1 MQQPLMMI
9 KQSLMTIQQPLIKD
23 VTAVNAY
30 VTAVDSKVTAPDDD
44 PTTAVS
50 TAVLSHQHLCPNN
63 NQYSAGWLTTI
74 SRGLFSC

>member
-9 KQSLMTIQQPLIKD
+9 KQSLMTIRQPLIKD
-23 VTAVNAY
+23 VTVVNAY

-50 TAVLSHQHLCPNN
+50 TAVSSHQHLCPNN
-63 NQYSAGWLTTI
+63 RSVLRWMADDYFT
-74 SRGLFSC
+74 RVV

>member
-1 MQQPLMMI
+1 MSMQQPLMMI
-9 KQSLMTIQQPLIKD
+9 KQSLMTIRQPLIKD

-50 TAVLSHQHLCPNN
+50 SHQHLCPNN